1 MKFSQIKDEL
11 VQATNSIDKLEEE
24 LTIFFEALPDP
35 IFIIDEHGKY
45 LETLAGNATEFY
57 LDISFLRGQY
67 IDQVFSPE
75 LSSTLMATI
84 KKTLD
89 SQKLTLIEYQI
100 SENELQNKAC
110 FEPNWFQGRVVPL
123 NTAPDENKAVAWIAV
138 NISERKR
145 LEKKLLELSVK
156 DELTGLYNRRY
167 IHDDISKRIASFAR
181 YNTPFSI
188 AFIDIDYFKK
198 INDRYGHDAGD
209 EVLKAL
215 SDLVQSELRN
225 SDIFARFGGEEFIA
239 VFPNTSKKDA
249 AVFVERLRNTIQEQR
264 VETTSGSI
272 AFTISIGLTEVIES
286 DKAFDTIVKRADEAL
301 YIAKEK
307 GRNCLVIS

>member
-1 MKFSQIKDEL
+1 MKFNQIKDEL
-11 VQATNSIDKLEEE
+11 FKVTNSIDILEQE
-24 LTIFFEALPDP
+24 LAILFEALPDP

-45 LETLAGNATEFY
+45 LETLAGNANELY

-75 LSSTLMATI
+75 LSSILMSAI
-84 KKTLD
+84 QKALD

-100 SENELQNKAC
+100 STDVLQNTTC

-123 NTAPDENKAVAWIAV
+123 NTAPDKNKAVAWVAV

-145 LEKKLLELSVK
+145 LEKKLTELSVK
-156 DELTGLYNRRY
+156 DALTGLYNRRY
-167 IHDDISKRIASFAR
+167 IYDDISKRIASFGR
-181 YNTPFSI
+181 YKVPFSL
-188 AFIDIDYFKK
+188 AFIDIDYFKR
-198 INDRYGHDAGD
+198 INDSYGHDAGD
-209 EVLKAL
+209 EILKAL
-215 SDLVQSELRN
+215 SDLVLSELRK

-249 AVFVERLRNTIQEQR
+249 AVFVERLRNTIQGQR
-264 VETTSGSI
+264 VETNSGTI
-272 AFTISIGLTEVIES
+272 EFTVSIGLTEVTNS
-286 DKAFDTIVKRADEAL
+286 DKTFDSIVKRADEAL